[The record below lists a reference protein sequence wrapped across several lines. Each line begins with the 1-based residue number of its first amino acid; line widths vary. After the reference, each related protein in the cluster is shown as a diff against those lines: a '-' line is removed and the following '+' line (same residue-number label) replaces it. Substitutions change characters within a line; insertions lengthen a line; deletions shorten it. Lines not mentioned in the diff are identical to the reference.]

1 MPTSLPPSRLSVF
14 WPRLLLAWAGFAA
27 LMLAFARLGLDFR
40 LADFFYRLE
49 GGEWSLRHGAL
60 TEALLHEGGRDLSQA
75 MGGAVILALALSH
88 GLAPLRPWRRP
99 LWFLFLAVAGST
111 LAVSTL
117 KQLVSMECPWD
128 LTRYGG
134 WAPFIGLFEARPAG
148 FPDTACFPAGHASAG
163 YAWVALF
170 PFLTAVQPRWRWWGL
185 AVGLG
190 LGLVF
195 GVAQQLRGAHFL
207 SHDLWTLMLCTTI
220 SAVAAHWLLSG
231 RPVTS
236 LTLAET
242 PA

>member
-1 MPTSLPPSRLSVF
+1 MRSSLPSF

-40 LADFFYRLE
+40 LADLFYRLE
-49 GGEWSLRHGAL
+49 GGEWSLHHDVI
-60 TEALLHEGGRDLSQA
+60 TEAVLHEGGRNLSQA
-75 MGGAVILALALSH
+75 MGGVVILSLALSH
-88 GLAPLRPWRRP
+88 GLASLRAWRRP

-117 KQLVSMECPWD
+117 KHLIPMECPWD

-134 WAPFIGLFEARPAG
+134 WAPFIGLFETRPVD

-163 YAWVALF
+163 YAWIALY
-170 PFLTAVQPRWRWWGL
+170 PFLAAVRPRWRGWGL

-190 LGLVF
+190 LGLAF

-207 SHDLWTLMLCTTI
+207 SHDLWTLMLCATI
-220 SAVAAHWLLSG
+220 SAVLAHWLLPG
-231 RPVTS
+231 RAAST
-236 LTLAET
+236 LTLAESR
-242 PA
+242 A